1 MVNEELENDV
11 LGFDPKD
18 LDVNNPQPSTT
29 SNGGNPNVYHCRP
42 SEAKSDDGIYRSQI
56 KIIYAPRNLKKSVL
70 EQQSYTI
77 QDEKGYLNLVSSLTN
92 NDKSCPIF
100 KAWKT
105 CHFSENKI
113 LQNQALP
120 VNKGGK
126 GLFDKRFAR
135 YVTIQVMEDNNQP
148 ELVGKY
154 MLWKCPK
161 VIWEAINAKQVPSS
175 DKKAKIPV
183 MDFLFGRA
191 IDLEVTP
198 GPDDPKDPTR
208 KTREIS
214 YATSEIT
221 EDIVSC
227 TYPDG
232 KPLLNSDEQSIL
244 DTYIN
249 EMTAGVWK
257 EKDPEKRKANEL
269 AIKQNENTKKL
280 GKIYRRVIEEIKEFC
295 PDLETELGYKPW
307 SPEEVER
314 VNAWIKIVLSG
325 NDPKTNIN
333 VSVSTPETEKAVD
346 KAKDENPTTTQAAS
360 ATTTSQTAPVETD
373 NTDDLPF

>member
-1 MVNEELENDV
+1 MENEVLENDV

-18 LDVNNPQPSTT
+18 LDVNNPQPAAQT
-29 SNGGNPNVYHCRP
+29 GGNPNIYHCRP
-42 SEAKSDDGIYRSQI
+42 SEAKSDDGIYRAQI
-56 KIIYAPRNLKKSVL
+56 KVIYDPRNLKKSVL

-77 QDEKGYLNLVSSLTN
+77 KDEKGYLNVVSSLTN
-92 NDKSCPIF
+92 NDKNCPMF
-100 KAWKT
+100 KAWKA
-105 CHFSENKI
+105 CHFSDKKI

-135 YVTIQVMEDNNQP
+135 YVTIQVIEDNNQP

-161 VIWEAINAKQVPSS
+161 FIWDAINAKQMPSS
-175 DKKAKIPV
+175 EKKAKIPV

-198 GPDDPKDPTR
+198 GPDDPKQPDR

-214 YATSEIT
+214 YSTSEIT

-232 KPLLNSDEQSIL
+232 KPLLDDEEQKVL
-244 DTYIN
+244 DTYID
-249 EMTAGVWK
+249 EMTSNVWK
-257 EKDPEKRKANEL
+257 EKDPEKRKNAEAEIKAN
-269 AIKQNENTKKL
+269 ANTKKL
-280 GKIYRRVIEEIKEFC
+280 GEIYRRVIEEIKTFC
-295 PDLETELGYKPW
+295 PDLQDELGYKPW
-307 SPEEVER
+307 SPEAVER
-314 VNAWIKIVLSG
+314 INAWIKIVLSG
-325 NDPKTNIN
+325 NDPNEVANIP
-333 VSVSTPETEKAVD
+333 SVSTKATENAVDEAKAKNPETKAQEAV
-346 KAKDENPTTTQAAS
+346 
-360 ATTTSQTAPVETD
+360 ATPAPSSEPD
-373 NTDDLPF
+373 DDLPF

>member
-1 MVNEELENDV
+1 MENEVLENDV

-18 LDVNNPQPSTT
+18 LDVNNPQPAAQT
-29 SNGGNPNVYHCRP
+29 GGNPNIYHCRP
-42 SEAKSDDGIYRSQI
+42 SEAKSDDGIYRAQI
-56 KIIYAPRNLKKSVL
+56 KVIYDPRNLKKSVL

-77 QDEKGYLNLVSSLTN
+77 KDEKGYLNVVSSLTN
-92 NDKSCPIF
+92 NDKNCPMF
-100 KAWKT
+100 KAWKA

-135 YVTIQVMEDNNQP
+135 YVTIQVIEDNNQP

-161 VIWEAINAKQVPSS
+161 FIWDAINAKQMPSS
-175 DKKAKIPV
+175 EKKAKIPV

-198 GPDDPKDPTR
+198 GPDDPKQPDR

-214 YATSEIT
+214 YSTSEIT

-232 KPLLNSDEQSIL
+232 KPLLDDEEQKVL
-244 DTYIN
+244 DTYID
-249 EMTAGVWK
+249 EMTSNVWK
-257 EKDPEKRKANEL
+257 EKDPEKRKNAEAEIKAN
-269 AIKQNENTKKL
+269 ANTKKL
-280 GKIYRRVIEEIKEFC
+280 GEIYRRVIEEIKTFC
-295 PDLETELGYKPW
+295 PDLQDELGYKPW
-307 SPEEVER
+307 SPEAVER
-314 VNAWIKIVLSG
+314 INAWIKIVLSG
-325 NDPKTNIN
+325 NDPNEVAN
-333 VSVSTPETEKAVD
+333 MPSVSTEATENAVDEAKAKNPETKAQEAV
-346 KAKDENPTTTQAAS
+346 
-360 ATTTSQTAPVETD
+360 ATPAPSTEPE
-373 NTDDLPF
+373 DDLPF

>member
-1 MVNEELENDV
+1 MENEVLENDV

-18 LDVNNPQPSTT
+18 LDVNNPQPAAQT
-29 SNGGNPNVYHCRP
+29 GGNPNIYHCRP
-42 SEAKSDDGIYRSQI
+42 SEAKSDDGIYRAQI
-56 KIIYAPRNLKKSVL
+56 KVIYDPRNLKKSVL

-77 QDEKGYLNLVSSLTN
+77 KDEKGYLNVVSSLTN
-92 NDKSCPIF
+92 NDKNCPMF
-100 KAWKT
+100 KAWKA
-105 CHFSENKI
+105 CHFSNKKI

-135 YVTIQVMEDNNQP
+135 YVTIQVIEDNNQP

-161 VIWEAINAKQVPSS
+161 FIWDAINAKQMPSS
-175 DKKAKIPV
+175 EKKAKIPV

-198 GPDDPKDPTR
+198 GPDDPKQPDR

-214 YATSEIT
+214 YSTSEIT

-232 KPLLNSDEQSIL
+232 KPLLDDEEQKVL
-244 DTYIN
+244 DTYID
-249 EMTAGVWK
+249 EMTSNVWK
-257 EKDPEKRKANEL
+257 EKDPEKRKNAEAEIKAN
-269 AIKQNENTKKL
+269 ANTKKL
-280 GKIYRRVIEEIKEFC
+280 GEIYRRVIEEIKTFC
-295 PDLETELGYKPW
+295 PDLQDELGYKPW
-307 SPEEVER
+307 SPEAVER
-314 VNAWIKIVLSG
+314 INAWIKIVLSG
-325 NDPKTNIN
+325 NDPNEVAN
-333 VSVSTPETEKAVD
+333 MPSVSTKATENAVDEAKAKNPETKAQEAV
-346 KAKDENPTTTQAAS
+346 ATPTPS
-360 ATTTSQTAPVETD
+360 SEPD
-373 NTDDLPF
+373 DDLPF

>member
-1 MVNEELENDV
+1 MENEVLENDV

-18 LDVNNPQPSTT
+18 LDVNNPQPAAQT
-29 SNGGNPNVYHCRP
+29 GGNPNIYHCRP
-42 SEAKSDDGIYRSQI
+42 SEAKSDDGIYRAQI
-56 KIIYAPRNLKKSVL
+56 KVIYDPRNLKKSVL

-77 QDEKGYLNLVSSLTN
+77 KDEKGYLNVVSSLTN
-92 NDKSCPIF
+92 NDKNCPMF
-100 KAWKT
+100 KAWKA
-105 CHFSENKI
+105 CHFSDKKI

-135 YVTIQVMEDNNQP
+135 YVTIQVIEDNNQP

-161 VIWEAINAKQVPSS
+161 FIWDAINAKQMPSS
-175 DKKAKIPV
+175 EKKAKIPV

-198 GPDDPKDPTR
+198 GPDDPKQPDR

-214 YATSEIT
+214 YSTSEIT

-232 KPLLNSDEQSIL
+232 KPLLDDEEQKVL
-244 DTYIN
+244 DTYID
-249 EMTAGVWK
+249 EMTSNVWK
-257 EKDPEKRKANEL
+257 EKDPEKRKNAEAEIKAN
-269 AIKQNENTKKL
+269 ANTKKL
-280 GKIYRRVIEEIKEFC
+280 GEIYRRVIEEIKTFC
-295 PDLETELGYKPW
+295 PDLQDELGYKPW
-307 SPEEVER
+307 SPEAVER
-314 VNAWIKIVLSG
+314 INAWIKIVLSG
-325 NDPKTNIN
+325 NDPNEVAN
-333 VSVSTPETEKAVD
+333 MPSVSTEATENAVDEAKAKNPETKAQEAV
-346 KAKDENPTTTQAAS
+346 ATPTPSTE
-360 ATTTSQTAPVETD
+360 PE
-373 NTDDLPF
+373 DDLPF